1 MGGTMIAKITSV
13 RRSKGK
19 LLPAWA
25 FEYSTCNVDGQTLFG
40 SLTVE
45 EADRFASC
53 NDVGAIFEMCRV
65 IQHTPAA
72 EYTWLLGRI
81 FKRIPFSA
89 SV

>member
-1 MGGTMIAKITSV
+1 MIAKITSV
-13 RRSKGK
+13 RRSTGK
-19 LLPAWA
+19 LLPTWA
-25 FEYSTCNVDGQTLFG
+25 FDYSTCNVDGMTLFG
-40 SLTVE
+40 SLTVD

-53 NDVGAIFEMCRV
+53 NEVGVIFEMCRV